1 MTIALIAAIGTNRV
15 IGHDNEL
22 PWYLPDELKR
32 FKALTT
38 GHPIIMGRKTYESI
52 GKPLPNRLNI
62 VITRDPSLVID
73 GCTVVTSFDEA
84 LEVAKKADPEIA
96 FVIGG
101 AQIYALALPKAARLY
116 LTHVDTAPEGDILF
130 PEFDESGWEVTERE
144 WHDKDDKHPY
154 TFEFRT
160 YERKV

>member
-38 GHPIIMGRKTYESI
+38 GHPIIMGRKTYQSI

-62 VITRDPSLVID
+62 VITRDPSLAIE
-73 GCTVVTSFDEA
+73 GCTVVTSIDEA
-84 LEVAKKADPEIA
+84 LQVAKIADSEIA

-101 AQIYALALPKAARLY
+101 AQIYELFLPKANRLY
-116 LTHVDTAPEGDILF
+116 LTHVDTAPKGDILF
-130 PEFDESGWEVTERE
+130 PEFDESEWKITERE
-144 WHDKDDKHPY
+144 QHNKDDKHPFA
-154 TFEFRT
+154 FEFVT
-160 YERKV
+160 YERKS